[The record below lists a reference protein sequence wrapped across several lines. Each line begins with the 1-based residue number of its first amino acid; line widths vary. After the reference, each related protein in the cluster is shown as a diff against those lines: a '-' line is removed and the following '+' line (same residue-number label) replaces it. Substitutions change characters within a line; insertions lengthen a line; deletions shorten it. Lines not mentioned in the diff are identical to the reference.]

1 MNNWCRYQRKR
12 IKAGVMPEEQRL
24 LFEALAKSRSDEHT
38 GGRRKK
44 NVDEVSRQQTYICN
58 TIEKG
63 GKEIQTSIQN
73 EKPLKSADDLL
84 SELRA
89 VR

>member
-1 MNNWCRYQRKR
+1 
-12 IKAGVMPEEQRL
+12 MPEEQRV

-44 NVDEVSRQQTYICN
+44 NVDDVSRQQAYSCN
-58 TIEKG
+58 AIEKG

-73 EKPLKSADDLL
+73 EKPLKSAGDLL